1 MRAPQAP
8 GAPRVAAMV
17 VFVFAA
23 DVANRVPRA
32 IRERP
37 LREIGVIVTDNGAS
51 P

>member
-17 VFVFAA
+17 VFAA